1 MPKLIATVSVTVVR
15 DGKRVSTGPGSVH
28 AGKPFNYTAEEVEAV
43 TKQLPTAFRKPVN
56 ESTEEVGED
65 ATAPEG
71 NAGPTAG
78 ETPKR
83 PKAEK
88 AAQKSST
95 SKKATDTKKA
105 SGEPKDTKPAA
116 DDADED
122 ADDDADESG
131 DEAGEDDD
139 I

>member
-28 AGKPFNYTAEEVEAV
+28 AGKPFDYTKDEVEAV

-56 ESTEEVGED
+56 ESQDEIGED

-71 NAGPTAG
+71 DASPTAG
-78 ETPKR
+78 KTPKR

-95 SKKATDTKKA
+95 SKAATDTKKE
-105 SGEPKDTKPAA
+105 SGEPKDTGS

-122 ADDDADESG
+122 EDEDADDA
-131 DEAGEDDD
+131 AGEDDD